1 MVLVACE
8 RLISVVDQSAFL
20 FDELIIENII
30 KHRFRTKVLILPV
43 ELNPSTASLADFYPA
58 KVETLTQ
65 HALALLVRFEAMLEG

>member
-1 MVLVACE
+1 MGPSPEPGGLGCLRE
-8 RLISVVDQSAFL
+8 VD
-20 FDELIIENII
+20 I
-30 KHRFRTKVLILPV
+30 KVLILPV